1 MHPTPPTHEVMDAWW
16 TLWHEPWRQ
25 AHSGWWRLSQRHD
38 PSLSARAQGETAD
51 TVADNTAEAAPETA
65 PDTTTDGIHDAANNA
80 CAHPADDDVA
90 PTVEGLLALFAEAP
104 AECRLAHRWFCR
116 HFGIDAALPHPR
128 PFPAAVGI
136 PLPALPLAPDDLVA
150 AATALGRV
158 GYASHCLTSSRQ
170 GLAKLFS
177 QDTQTAGDADAW
189 RDALRQ
195 ARARPLT
202 VEGIQAPPTGGGA
215 LELQRWALPLMARLI
230 EDAVPG
236 AWARLRLRVDP
247 QCFTLA
253 PAAPV
258 APAAYSPA
266 LQRQAWRIWRAASHA
281 ASSPILPNPSP

>member
-1 MHPTPPTHEVMDAWW
+1 MPPALLDAEAMDAWW

-25 AHSGWWRLSQRHD
+25 AHPGWWQLSQRHD
-38 PSLSARAQGETAD
+38 PALPSPTPGQPQED
-51 TVADNTAEAAPETA
+51 EDN
-65 PDTTTDGIHDAANNA
+65 
-80 CAHPADDDVA
+80 
-90 PTVEGLLALFAEAP
+90 PTVEGLLSLFAEGA
-104 AECRLAHRWFCR
+104 AECRLGHRWFCR

-128 PFPAAVGI
+128 PFPAAMGR
-136 PLPALPLAPDDLVA
+136 PLPGLPLAPHDLVA
-150 AATALGRV
+150 AAMALGRV

-202 VEGIQAPPTGGGA
+202 VDGIQTPPTGGNA

-253 PAAPV
+253 PL
-258 APAAYSPA
+258 APATYSPA
-266 LQRQAWRIWRAASHA
+266 LQRQAWRIWRAASH
-281 ASSPILPNPSP
+281 PNSLADVS

>member
-1 MHPTPPTHEVMDAWW
+1 MQAAALDAEALDAWW
-16 TLWHEPWRQ
+16 TLWHEPWRE
-25 AHSGWWRLSQRHD
+25 AHPGWWQLSQRHD
-38 PSLSARAQGETAD
+38 PSLTPRAPGAEQNGDSGSDSDSGKVPTDREHANDATAD
-51 TVADNTAEAAPETA
+51 ASD
-65 PDTTTDGIHDAANNA
+65 DAIR
-80 CAHPADDDVA
+80 H
-90 PTVEGLLALFAEAP
+90 TVEGLLSLFAEGSP
-104 AECRLAHRWFCR
+104 ECRMGHRWFCR
-116 HFGIDAALPHPR
+116 HFGIDATLPHPR
-128 PFPAAVGI
+128 PFPGAAGI
-136 PLPALPLAPDDLVA
+136 PLPSLPLAPDDLVA

-170 GLAKLFS
+170 GLARLFS

-202 VEGIQAPPTGGGA
+202 VEGAQAPPQHGNA

-253 PAAPV
+253 PI
-258 APAAYSPA
+258 APASYSPA
-266 LQRQAWRIWRAASHA
+266 LQRQAWRIWRASALSPSFA
-281 ASSPILPNPSP
+281 ASL